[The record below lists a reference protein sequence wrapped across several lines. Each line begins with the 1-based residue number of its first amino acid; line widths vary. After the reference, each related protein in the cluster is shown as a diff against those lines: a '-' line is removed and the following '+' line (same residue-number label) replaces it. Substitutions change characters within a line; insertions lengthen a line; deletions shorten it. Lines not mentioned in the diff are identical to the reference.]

1 MKSNPQE
8 NEANKENKI
17 EDIKIKKGF
26 FKKIWYSIYKIEKYS
41 ELSVE
46 GFFSAIKY
54 LIGLVIIISIMSGI
68 VTVYRASKEVN
79 SGIKYIKESA
89 PEFIYKDGE
98 LSLETQEIIKDEN
111 TVLGKIIID
120 TSVENEESVKGYL
133 KEINDEEDAV
143 VLLKDKMMIKQ
154 EAFDGIVSYNYK
166 DLFNQ
171 IGINEFNKKSL
182 IEYLS
187 GKNMI
192 NMYFNMFLILFAY
205 SFVIQFVNILPY
217 IMLISIFGYITTLIL
232 KMRIRYVAIFNMAVY
247 AITLPI
253 LLNVLYIGIN
263 AFVDYTIKYFDI
275 MYILIASIYVISAIF
290 ILKSEF
296 NKKQG
301 QVLKIIEV
309 EKHVKEDNEENK
321 EESKDDGQIENK
333 NENKDKEEKKDDQDG
348 KEQEG
353 ANA

>member
-1 MKSNPQE
+1 M
-8 NEANKENKI
+8 
-17 EDIKIKKGF
+17 
-26 FKKIWYSIYKIEKYS
+26 
-41 ELSVE
+41 
-46 GFFSAIKY
+46 
-54 LIGLVIIISIMSGI
+54 
-68 VTVYRASKEVN
+68 
-79 SGIKYIKESA
+79 
-89 PEFIYKDGE
+89 
-98 LSLETQEIIKDEN
+98 
-111 TVLGKIIID
+111 
-120 TSVENEESVKGYL
+120 
-133 KEINDEEDAV
+133 
-143 VLLKDKMMIKQ
+143 
-154 EAFDGIVSYNYK
+154 
-166 DLFNQ
+166 
-171 IGINEFNKKSL
+171 
-182 IEYLS
+182 
-187 GKNMI
+187 
-192 NMYFNMFLILFAY
+192 
-205 SFVIQFVNILPY
+205 
-217 IMLISIFGYITTLIL
+217 
-232 KMRIRYVAIFNMAVY
+232 AIFNMAVY